1 MDKQDRILEE
11 LSGFRGEFNE
21 YKSNMERR
29 IDNVENSNGAI
40 LEQVNGIKL
49 TCATRE
55 GEIANN
61 RKDIDEHKEDH
72 KDGATSREKLA
83 IVGSYILQILLKLKV
98 LPAGG

>member
-11 LSGFRGEFNE
+11 LAGFRGEFNE
-21 YKSNMERR
+21 YKENMKMRVG
-29 IDNVENSNGAI
+29 NVEKVNGEI

-72 KDGATSREKLA
+72 KEGATVKEKWA
-83 IVGSYILQILLKLKV
+83 IVGSYILQILLRLKV